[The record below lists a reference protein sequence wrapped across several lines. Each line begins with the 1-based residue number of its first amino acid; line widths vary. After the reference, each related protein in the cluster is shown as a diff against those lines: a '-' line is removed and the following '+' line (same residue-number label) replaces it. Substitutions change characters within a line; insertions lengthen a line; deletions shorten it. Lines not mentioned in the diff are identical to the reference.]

1 MARGRGGGRGGRGG
15 WGGRGARG
23 GYTGGRSSGRSS
35 SSRGR
40 TRTTFPRRSWTTSN
54 RTANWGLRITQHSK
68 LLPRQGGFSSTQFK
82 RDEYRPSQ
90 VAGAPDTTP
99 PPAQRTSIERESGA
113 WLGRPLRGRWLG
125 KGTQPIRT
133 PGKR

>member
-1 MARGRGGGRGGRGG
+1 MARRSGGRGG

-23 GYTGGRSSGRSS
+23 GYGGGRSSGRTS
-35 SSRGR
+35 SSRSR
-40 TRTTFPRRSWTTSN
+40 LRPTFPRHSWTTTN
-54 RTANWGLRITQHSK
+54 RTANGGLRITQHSK
-68 LLPRQGGFSSTQFK
+68 LLPRQGGGFSSTQFK
-82 RDEYRPSQ
+82 RDDYNPGQ

-99 PPAQRTSIERESGA
+99 PPAQRTSVERESGA
-113 WLGRPLRGRWLG
+113 WLGKPLRGRWLG

>member
-1 MARGRGGGRGGRGG
+1 MARRAGGRGG

-23 GYTGGRSSGRSS
+23 GYGGGRSSGRSS

-40 TRTTFPRRSWTTSN
+40 MRTTFPRHTWTTRHGTKTGY
-54 RTANWGLRITQHSK
+54 RTVQHSK
-68 LLPRQGGFSSTQFK
+68 LKIKQGGGFSSTQFK
-82 RDEYRPSQ
+82 RDEYNPGH

-99 PPAQRTSIERESGA
+99 PTAQRTSVERESGA
-113 WLGRPLRGRWLG
+113 WLGRPLRGKWLG